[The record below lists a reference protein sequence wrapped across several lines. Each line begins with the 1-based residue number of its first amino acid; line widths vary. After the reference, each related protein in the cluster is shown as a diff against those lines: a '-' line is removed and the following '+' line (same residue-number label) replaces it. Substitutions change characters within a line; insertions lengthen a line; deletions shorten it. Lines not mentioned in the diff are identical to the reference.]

1 MRIALR
7 FNERWQGI
15 FAAGR
20 AFVPTQEKKEK
31 FIIRN

>member
-1 MRIALR
+1 MRIDSR
-7 FNERWQGI
+7 FNERRQGI

-31 FIIRN
+31 FIIQN